1 MTDNIPAVPDSL
13 ETMGRALALFTQ
25 LGGSGLLPKDVGSA
39 ADAAVI
45 AGYSASLGRDP
56 MWGLRNMHVVKG
68 RAILSADAM
77 LALALAHP
85 DCVYIRPIE
94 TTDKRAVYAA
104 ARRSWG
110 DGAEP
115 FRFEFNE
122 DDARR
127 AGLWGSGNWAKY
139 PKAMLRARCVS
150 GLCRAVFPDAVAG
163 VYEATSGELTDGRPA
178 DVGEYID
185 AEVVPSPPRQ
195 DRRPAPARRQPAPTP
210 APEPEPPREAS
221 AGPSLPPYGAKVP
234 LALGAFADIVRSVGV
249 DPQAFAR
256 FIVEAGGNDVAI
268 DDEQTAFRRGGVAAM
283 LHFAPLVDA
292 LNDGATPQQTATV
305 FAQNRSTPEGDAW
318 LDESCKSPPV
328 AWAVIKAT
336 IKACMSGGES

>member
-1 MTDNIPAVPDSL
+1 MTDNIPAIPDSL
-13 ETMGRALALFTQ
+13 DTMGRALALFTQ
-25 LGGSGLLPKDVGSA
+25 LGGSGLLPKDISSA

-68 RAILSADAM
+68 KPILSADAM

-85 DCVYIRPIE
+85 DCVYVRPIE

-104 ARRSWG
+104 VRRSWG

-210 APEPEPPREAS
+210 APEPEPAREADT
-221 AGPSLPPYGAKVP
+221 GPMLPPYGAKVP
-234 LALGAFADIVRSVGV
+234 MRGEAFAAACVSVDVKPGALA
-249 DPQAFAR
+249 DWY
-256 FIVEAGGNDVAI
+256 IEAGGGGDLRGKGND
-268 DDEQTAFRRGGVAAM
+268 DAFRRAGVAAM
-283 LHFAPLVDA
+283 LRWSDLREAVQRGIPASDLADV
-292 LNDGATPQQTATV
+292 LELPDGDT
-305 FAQNRSTPEGDAW
+305 
-318 LDESCKSPPV
+318 
-328 AWAVIKAT
+328 AWARIKAE
-336 IKACMSGGES
+336 AGRRLGGES